1 MAEQRFCKPPG
12 RVQFP
17 TRAPALQSGGITW
30 YHASMKTRVS
40 DIFAWVVITLILG
53 GILFLALGDI
63 LFPVKPTPK
72 DYVTQF
78 HCVNGVMTPKGSFN
92 DIAATEGVFC
102 GRSSNGLTVGTL
114 VCWRV
119 KPCPS

>member
-1 MAEQRFCKPPG
+1 M
-12 RVQFP
+12 
-17 TRAPALQSGGITW
+17 QSTCGAW
-30 YHASMKTRVS
+30 YGMTMKTRAS

-63 LFPVKPTPK
+63 IFPVKPTPK

-78 HCVNGVMTPKGSFN
+78 HCVNGVMTPKGSFS
-92 DIAATEGVFC
+92 DVAATEGIFC
-102 GRSSNGLTVGTL
+102 GRSSGGLTVGTL

-119 KPCPS
+119 KSCPS